1 MRLKKIT
8 LRDEQ
13 GYGDLLTSGGLTV
26 EPVVQA
32 LEQGSCCQAGPGS
45 ATRLPEEGFG
55 TSTMP
60 LSAQCE
66 MLLVQDSQ
74 APATTLDYRSHR
86 EEAAAPEGLYNL
98 VS

>member
-1 MRLKKIT
+1 
-8 LRDEQ
+8 
-13 GYGDLLTSGGLTV
+13 
-26 EPVVQA
+26 
-32 LEQGSCCQAGPGS
+32 
-45 ATRLPEEGFG
+45 
-55 TSTMP
+55 MP